1 MDLFLGYFIWG
12 LILAVPV
19 AWVVWHFRLLRLLPR
34 WRLPRARRAVRLP
47 PQLQPVVIRGRR
59 WREARGERGERE

>member
-34 WRLPRARRAVRLP
+34 ARRAVRLP

-59 WREARGERGERE
+59 WREASGERE